1 MLKFKTNSTMIKLK
15 LILSSIIAFS
25 FFSNAQAQLECG
37 YDVKTNYLD
46 SADSTFLSA
55 YRKQKISNSIN
66 AENFQTFQYAPYI
79 APNNTQN
86 LNSNNSN
93 SGAFFY
99 VIPVVFHVIHDV
111 NDVSPGTN
119 TNVSN
124 EQIYNQLDTLNKY
137 FNPYHIKFCL
147 AKYGPDSAPITGI
160 SRRADT
166 LCEYRISADND
177 ALMNLDALPYD
188 RYLNI
193 WIVKKILFD
202 NGAPSGYFGSAAYVK
217 YQKMGVVVRY
227 DFLGKYNSACSTCNI
242 NTNSRGKTLVHEI
255 GHILGLEHVHLGGC
269 QGDSA
274 TNCKTMGDYICDTPP
289 MNRGNS
295 SCSSV
300 LNTCADHLNGNDPIN
315 NYMGYKQE
323 DCLFEFT
330 PGQLAVMYYNIETY
344 FAGHIDVDNLN
355 LVTRNQCNVKT
366 ALFKTNKFNLCDEEE
381 LEFTVFSTGLSY
393 IWQIYNTTTQSGDTS
408 IVVTD
413 SFYRYNFSE
422 PGDYD
427 ITLCVVL
434 SNGDT
439 IKRQLKK
446 LITLIDC
453 GNKISSKRGN
463 WYFGKYA
470 GLEFRQFAT
479 ISNDKS
485 YYGGDFN
492 NKINQNVFTLEGCI
506 VQNDLRNNLLFYGGG
521 KEESNGDGFY
531 IFNKNHKIV
540 PHARLMGSFTSAQ
553 GGVVVPMPGDTNRYY
568 IFVTNNENRYSI
580 TDYGLRYSIYNKTL
594 DGSNGDIDENYWNK
608 RILPPNGRFRN
619 VDSDSTIRTGE
630 GIAATPGCDDTH
642 YYFIVTSMGSKDS
655 TLRSKSIEVYKVDAN
670 GITHHKQ
677 YWHTEVFNSNG
688 AIVFSNDGRLVS
700 VCGLLFEFDRQS
712 GNLKFIVNLQSQQPS
727 NVEKTLCHSKFSN
740 DNKIFYLVNHIL
752 IGNGNYR
759 KELKQ
764 YDLQNGAWQPFT
776 TVLKDNSYSLQIG
789 PDNKMYISQLN
800 DNYISVIESPDK
812 LNNLQDPNVIDIRQD
827 KINLKIG
834 PADMRSMG
842 GFPNFIDAGKQD
854 DLTPVI
860 YKRISSC
867 NNYYFYTNQCC
878 KTDYT
883 WYFGDGT
890 SASGPTASHQ
900 YSGKKGT
907 YYVELVIDN
916 TIHIYDTLSFGIE
929 GFSISG
935 MQTVCDTSIPAQYSV
950 KKPINALGKFDY
962 YYDWTVIGGDQEVEA
977 LYGRY
982 ANVKWTA
989 ATGSVKLIVTNTYG
1003 CKDTATLNYTL
1014 DNTVISNTLVR
1025 LYNCERQFIKG
1036 SVPNTGNGN
1045 YAFSWLSSEDG
1056 INYTTINGE
1065 KSMHYFPTINNKPM
1079 YYKRTVFTGGC
1090 YFESKALKLMPY
1102 KFENVIYSSK
1112 SGNDT
1117 CTEYIEG
1124 SNITQYFSGGTYLWE
1139 YSTDQVNW
1147 NNTNIGTRAII
1158 YPIDSI
1164 KKYFRRKVITDSC
1177 TTYSNIVSVQGV
1189 KFDKSLVQ
1197 VSKCGSNIF
1206 PVGLRYHFYNPTN
1219 VPLSKKLQLKK
1230 ADSVDWVTLQLDINS
1245 DEFYNIASAKNK
1257 KKDFNDSI
1265 TIETTDSLRLF
1276 CAYNCTR
1283 PYNLYSNAIAI
1294 NTEILPEILQQ
1305 PSSRKISGGD
1315 VGVFRIKVK
1324 DSSRV
1329 SYQWQ
1334 SAESNSGPWSDIN
1347 NSDTNMLSISSGNCY
1362 KDTFYYRVVIYHP
1375 CDTNIS
1381 NVVSLIINPATNP
1394 NSDYYSKDTEEDIGK
1409 EPNPDTEKYAVSK
1422 DIWVRYKRD
1431 GIKKH
1436 QDIDPSLDTNYVYVH
1451 IRNRG
1456 NNPIK
1461 SGKLYTYWTWGAT
1474 QESWPVNWT
1483 ENSDNEYERPNR
1495 ISKFY
1500 MGGEINK
1507 IGIKIPEIPKFG
1519 EYLAVIPWTNFPK
1532 KSWYNLNE
1540 QNWKNDRVNVCLLSR
1555 IETCDIAPYGM
1566 KVPEITD
1573 VRYNIIQN
1581 NNIISRNTYD
1591 VSLFNPVKGSDMDN
1605 HQRERMALNPNI
1617 QNGGVILVRNNSNE
1631 SQKFNICFNTSSSD
1645 YFLKAEM
1652 YFELSNDLQLK
1663 VQNSYEKELS
1673 NITPVFGNVYKISG
1687 SSACLENIVLPSGYL
1702 GYLEPFFAY
1711 KDINDRFDNYD
1722 KFSVKINQADTNGY
1736 EMGACYYTLSDNV
1749 YYGSEY
1755 ENIEKDTLL
1764 KVCNNGYSS
1773 GFAAFEFSDTLNFII
1788 KDSTGSIVSPVSF
1801 NNYELYPGEYIKVS
1815 DDSLNSVRYISNLHV
1830 ESIEEDTVRSSETIQ
1845 FYCEALPFG
1854 YQIFSDS
1861 AILKDKD
1868 NFIVDTVSYKFYQLD
1883 PIDNHYQLEYRN
1895 IQSCQYQIKE
1905 LVLEDYPMA
1914 LPSTPSATLLAD
1926 YDLSIDTCAF
1936 VKLNDLN
1943 CEGDTLKIGQEFK
1956 VYTMDLQ
1963 YRFTAQI
1970 EQYAEFTKG
1979 FKFCIPF
1986 WDTSETH
1993 INDWQALIYK
2003 SNLCE
2008 YCRID
2013 FKADTINVFNK
2024 SGIKNI
2030 ININTISVFP
2040 NPTTGEITLDISGT
2054 LLNQVGDELIIEVVD
2069 NFGHTIFKTAYKAN
2083 DKIVLNLSGH
2093 SEGVYFINIP
2103 SLNYHT
2109 KILLLK

>member
-15 LILSSIIAFS
+15 LILSSIIAFA
-25 FFSNAQAQLECG
+25 FFSNAQAQLECA

-46 SADSTFLSA
+46 SADSTYLSA
-55 YRKQKISNSIN
+55 YKKQKISNSIN
-66 AENFQTFQYAPYI
+66 AGSFQAIQYAPYI
-79 APNNTQN
+79 APSGTQN
-86 LNSNNSN
+86 LNSNYSN

-111 NDVSPGTN
+111 NDANPGTN

-147 AKYGPDSAPITGI
+147 AKYGPDSMPITGI
-160 SRRADT
+160 SRRADN
-166 LCEYRISADND
+166 LCEYRIGVDND
-177 ALMNLDALPYD
+177 ELMNLDALPYD
-188 RYLNI
+188 KYLNI

-202 NGAPSGYFGSAAYVK
+202 DGTPSNYLGSAAYVK

-227 DFLGKYNSACSTCNI
+227 DFLGKYNSSCSTCNI

-255 GHILGLEHVHLGGC
+255 GHIFGLEHVYLGGC

-274 TNCKTMGDYICDTPP
+274 TNCLLKGDYICDTPP
-289 MNRGNS
+289 MNQGNS
-295 SCSSV
+295 SCSSI
-300 LNTCADHLNGNDPIN
+300 LNTCPDHLNGNDPIN
-315 NYMGYKQE
+315 NYMAYKQE

-330 PGQLAVMYYNIETY
+330 AGQLAVMYYNIETY

-366 ALFKTNKFNLCDEEE
+366 ALFKTDKYVLCDQEEV
-381 LEFTVFSTGLSY
+381 EFTVFSTGLSY
-393 IWQIYNTTTQSGDTS
+393 IWKIYNTTTNTGYTSQS
-408 IVVTD
+408 ITD
-413 SFYRYNFSE
+413 SFYRYNFTV
-422 PGDYD
+422 PGEYD

-439 IKRQLKK
+439 IKRKLKK

-463 WYFGKYA
+463 WYFGMYG
-470 GLEFRQFAT
+470 GLEFREFAT
-479 ISNDKS
+479 IPNSSS
-485 YYGGDFN
+485 YFAKPNGT
-492 NKINQNVFTLEGCI
+492 IFTYEGCI

-521 KEESNGDGFY
+521 KVGYGSDGLY
-531 IFNKNHKIV
+531 IFNRNHKMV

-553 GGVVVPMPGDTNRYY
+553 GGVVIPMPGDTNRYY
-568 IFVTNNENRYSI
+568 IFITNNDNRSS
-580 TDYGLRYSIYNKTL
+580 DYFKDFGLRYSIFNKSL
-594 DGSNGDIDENYWNK
+594 DGTNGDIDTNYWNK

-619 VDSDSTIRTGE
+619 LDSDSTIRTGE

-655 TLRSKSIEVYKVDAN
+655 ARMSKSIEVYKVDAN

-688 AIVFSNDGRLVS
+688 AIVFSNDGRMVS
-700 VCGLLFEFDRQS
+700 VCGLLFEFDRQTGS
-712 GNLKFIVNLQSQQPS
+712 IKFIVNLQSQQPS

-740 DNKIFYLVNHIL
+740 DNKIFYLVNHIDL
-752 IGNGNYR
+752 GNGNYR

-764 YDLQNGAWQPFT
+764 YDLKNGAWQPYT
-776 TVLKDNSYSLQIG
+776 SILKDNAYSLQLG
-789 PDNKMYISQLN
+789 PDKKMYISQLN
-800 DNYISVIESPDK
+800 DNYISVIESPDT
-812 LNNLQDPNVIDIRQD
+812 LNNFQDPNVINISTD
-827 KINLKIG
+827 KINLRIG

-842 GFPNFIDAGKQD
+842 GFPNFVDAGKENEI
-854 DLTPVI
+854 TPKI
-860 YKRISSC
+860 YHRVTNC

-878 KTDYT
+878 KTNYT

-890 SASGPTASHQ
+890 SSSGPTATHQ
-900 YSGKKGT
+900 YNGKLGT
-907 YYVELVIDN
+907 YNVELVIDN
-916 TIHIYDTLSFGIE
+916 SIHIYETIKFGIE
-929 GFSISG
+929 GFGISG

-950 KKPINALGKFDY
+950 KKPINTLGKYDY
-962 YYDWTVIGGDQEVEA
+962 YYDWTVNGGNKEVEA

-982 ANVKWTA
+982 VNVKWTS
-989 ATGSVKLIVTNTYG
+989 ATGDVKLKVTNTYG
-1003 CKDTATLNYTL
+1003 CKDTSILNYTL

-1025 LYNCERQFIKG
+1025 LFNCERQFIKG

-1065 KSMHYFPTINNKPM
+1065 KSMHFYPTINNKPM

-1102 KFENVIYSSK
+1102 NFENVVYTSK

-1139 YSTDQVNW
+1139 YSTDQNNW
-1147 NNTNIGTRAII
+1147 ISTNIGTRAIR

-1189 KFDKSLVQ
+1189 KFDKALVQ
-1197 VSKCGSNIF
+1197 ESKCGSNIF
-1206 PVGLRYHFYNPTN
+1206 PIGLSFQFYNPTN
-1219 VPLSKKLQLKK
+1219 VALSKKLQLKK
-1230 ADSVDWVTLQLDINS
+1230 ADSIDWVTLQLDINS
-1245 DEFYNIASAKNK
+1245 DEFYNIASAQNK
-1257 KKDFNDSI
+1257 KLNFNDLI
-1265 TIETTDSLRLF
+1265 TIENNDSLRLF
-1276 CAYNCTR
+1276 CAYNCTKI
-1283 PYNLYSNAIAI
+1283 YNLYSNAIGI
-1294 NTEILPEILQQ
+1294 NNEILPEILQQ
-1305 PSSRKISGGD
+1305 PISKKISGGD
-1315 VGVFRIKVK
+1315 VGIFRVKVR

-1334 SAESNSGPWSDIN
+1334 SSENISGPWSDIN
-1347 NSDTNMLSISSGNCY
+1347 NSDSSRLGISSGNCY

-1375 CDTNIS
+1375 CDTNTS
-1381 NVVSLIINPATNP
+1381 NVVSLIIDPVTNS
-1394 NSDYYSKDTEEDIGK
+1394 NSDYYSKDTEEDVGK

-1436 QDIDPSLDTNYVYVH
+1436 QDIDPGLDTNYVYVQ

-1474 QESWPVNWT
+1474 QESWPINWT
-1483 ENSDNEYERPNR
+1483 ENSENEYERPNR

-1507 IGIKIPEIPKFG
+1507 IGIVIPEIPKYG
-1519 EYLAVIPWTNFPK
+1519 EYLAVIPWTSFPK
-1532 KSWYNLNE
+1532 KGWYNLNE
-1540 QNWKNDRVNVCLLSR
+1540 QRWKNDRVNVCLLSR

-1591 VSLFNPVKGSDMDN
+1591 VSLFNPVKGSEMDG
-1605 HQRERMALNPNI
+1605 HQSERMALNPNI

-1631 SQKFNICFNTSSSD
+1631 SQAFNICFNTNSSD

-1663 VQNSYEKELS
+1663 VQNSDEKELS
-1673 NITPVFGNVYKISG
+1673 NIAPVYGNVYKV
-1687 SSACLENIVLPSGYL
+1687 SSSNACLENIVLPSDYL
-1702 GYLEPFFAY
+1702 GYLEPFYAY
-1711 KDINDRFDNYD
+1711 KDINNRFDNFD
-1722 KFSVKINQADTNGY
+1722 KFSVKISQEDTNGY
-1736 EMGACYYTLSDNV
+1736 ELGACYYTLSDNV

-1755 ENIEKDTLL
+1755 EYIEKDTML

-1773 GFAAFEFSDTLNFII
+1773 GFAAIEFNDTLNFII
-1788 KDSTGSIVSPVSF
+1788 KDSTGAIVSPVSF

-1815 DDSLNSVRYISNLHV
+1815 DDSLNSIRYITNLHI
-1830 ESIEEDTVRSSETIQ
+1830 ESIEEDTVRSIDTIQ

-1868 NFIVDTVSYKFYQLD
+1868 NYVVDTVSFKFYQLD

-1895 IQSCQYQIKE
+1895 FQSCQYQITE
-1905 LVLEDYPMA
+1905 LELDDYPMA

-1943 CEGDTLKIGQEFK
+1943 CEGDTVKIGQEFK

-1963 YRFTAQI
+1963 YRFTAQV

-1979 FKFCIPF
+1979 FKFCMPF
-1986 WDTSETH
+1986 WDTSESH

-2003 SNLCE
+2003 TALCE

-2024 SGIKNI
+2024 TSNKTVIDIK
-2030 ININTISVFP
+2030 TISIFP
-2040 NPTTGEITLDISGT
+2040 NPTTGEITLKLSKE
-2054 LLNQVGDELIIEVVD
+2054 LLQESEGIIKITD
-2069 NFGHTIFKTAYKAN
+2069 NFGHIFLNTIYKEDKGEIVLN
-2083 DKIVLNLSGH
+2083 ISGLSEGIYFISLPLLNYHSKIVL
-2093 SEGVYFINIP
+2093 IN
-2103 SLNYHT
+2103 
-2109 KILLLK
+2109 K